1 MMLALLLAAAQ
12 AAHPAHAT
20 NPAPVLMAD
29 ISPVRQRYENCLQL
43 AAKNPAA
50 AEKEASSWMLGG
62 GTFLAHQCLGLAYTA
77 QSRWSAGAA
86 EFELAARGAD
96 VARDDRSAYFWAQAG
111 NAWLA
116 AKDAG
121 RARADLDAALAP
133 HSLVGLQSGEA
144 YLDRARAYVAT
155 GNMAAARADLDH
167 AVVEADRDPLAWL
180 LSATLARRTGDL
192 PRAKKDIAEA
202 LQRASNDASVQLEAG
217 NIAAKD
223 GDEAGAKA
231 AWGRAAALQPGSPA
245 NRSAVAALAQFDAPA
260 KP

>member
-1 MMLALLLAAAQ
+1 MIVALLLAAQ
-12 AAHPAHAT
+12 APT
-20 NPAPVLMAD
+20 TLTAD
-29 ISPVRQRYENCLQL
+29 ISPVRQRYDHCLEL
-43 AAKNPAA
+43 AAKDPPA

-62 GTFLAHQCLGLAYTA
+62 GTFLAHQCLGLSYTA
-77 QSRWSAGAA
+77 RSRWSAGAA
-86 EFELAARGAD
+86 EFEIAARGAD
-96 VARDDRSAYFWAQAG
+96 VARDDRAAYFWAQAG

-116 AKDAG
+116 AKDAS
-121 RARADLDAALAP
+121 RARADLDAALSP
-133 HSLVGLQSGEA
+133 HTLVGLQSGEA
-144 YLDRARAYVAT
+144 YLDRARAYVAI
-155 GNMAAARADLDH
+155 GDMAAARADLDH

-202 LQRASNDASVQLEAG
+202 LGRASDDASVQLEAG

-231 AWGRAAALQPGSPA
+231 AWDRAAALQPGSPA
-245 NRSAVAALAQFDAPA
+245 NKSAIAALAQFDAPA